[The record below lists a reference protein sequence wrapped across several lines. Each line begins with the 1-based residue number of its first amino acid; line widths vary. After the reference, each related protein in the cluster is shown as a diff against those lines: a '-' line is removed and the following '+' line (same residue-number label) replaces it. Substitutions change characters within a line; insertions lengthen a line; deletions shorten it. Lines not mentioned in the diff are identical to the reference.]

1 MAFSVGGTPVE
12 TDTGVR
18 GSPPGPP
25 PHGDTQAGTGTGRAP
40 ARPARRGV
48 TRGLLAA
55 GLVAVLAPVAAAVRA
70 AHRKRQ
76 QLTGDEDFGSGNFE
90 ETYLGRRVRIAPAA
104 PDGEAWHA
112 TVDGRPLH
120 LMRRADG
127 TWLSMV
133 DHYCSYPT
141 PLAAARAA
149 VDALGPHHNLRAD
162 GGTYESGGTHGD
174 GDSAGDGGMRMGG
187 HRGGVHA

>member
-1 MAFSVGGTPVE
+1 MAFSVGGTPAE
-12 TDTGVR
+12 TDTGAR
-18 GSPPGPP
+18 ESPPGPHP
-25 PHGDTQAGTGTGRAP
+25 AWDTAACTGGAP

-48 TRGLLAA
+48 ARGLLAA

-70 AHRKRQ
+70 AHRKQ
-76 QLTGDEDFGSGNFE
+76 QQASGDEDFGPGNFE
-90 ETYLGRRVRIAPAA
+90 ETYLGRRVRVAPAGS
-104 PDGEAWHA
+104 DGEAWHV

-149 VDALGPHHNLRAD
+149 VDALGPHRNLLAEH
-162 GGTYESGGTHGD
+162 GTYEGEGAHGD
-174 GDSAGDGGMRMGG
+174 GAGAGSGGMRMGG